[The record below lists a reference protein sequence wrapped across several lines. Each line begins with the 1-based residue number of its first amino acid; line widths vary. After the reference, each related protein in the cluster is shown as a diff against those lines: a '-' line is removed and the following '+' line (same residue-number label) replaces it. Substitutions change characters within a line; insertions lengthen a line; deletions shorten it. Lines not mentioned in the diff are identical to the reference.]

1 MVRVQNSCAG
11 HGFVLSEHGVEY
23 CVETNALFVEPRR
36 LFAGSRYEK
45 TPVDEA
51 LLHGHGDLL
60 LPVINAAMVARA
72 TSAMSVGEGGEG
84 EEGEEEMEE
93 DEEIEEII
101 MEAQK

>member
-1 MVRVQNSCAG
+1 MRPLLAG
-11 HGFVLSEHGVEY
+11 GRH
-23 CVETNALFVEPRR
+23 
-36 LFAGSRYEK
+36 EK

-72 TSAMSVGEGGEG
+72 TSAMSVVEG

-93 DEEIEEII
+93 DEDIEEII